1 MSQFFRDITG
11 SGTEVVETLT
21 GDSGGAVVPTAGNI
35 NVLGTTDQIT
45 TSGSGSTLTIA
56 FPATGIRTF
65 RPIVTQ
71 ADSATL
77 ALTDANTFQL
87 CTKGTAMTLTIP
99 LNATAAFPI
108 GTEIDIFQQ
117 GAGQVDIAATG
128 GVTIQSESGNL
139 KISAQY
145 AGASLK
151 KLATDTWA
159 LVGSLTA

>member
-11 SGTEVVETLT
+11 SGAEVVETLT

-45 TSGSGSTLTIA
+45 TTGSGSTLTLA
-56 FPATGIRTF
+56 FPSTGIRSF

-71 ADSATL
+71 SGTNTF

-87 CTKGTAMTLTIP
+87 CTAGAGMNLTVP
-99 LNATAAFPI
+99 ANATVAFPV
-108 GTEIDIFQQ
+108 GTEIDVFQE
-117 GAGQVDIAATG
+117 GAGQVTFVAAV
-128 GVTIQSESGNL
+128 GVTINSDSGNL
-139 KISAQY
+139 KLSAQY
-145 AGASLK
+145 VGASLK
-151 KLATDTWA
+151 KTATNTWA